1 MRHLHQGFGL
11 AVRASASVEDADA
24 ELPVGGVIAALRAAA
39 HGGGVLVAEEVAPD
53 VSVGRVVLRPVTH
66 DHALSVET
74 AGRGDVV
81 SGGSPSL
88 PNQARKGWGARVF
101 LGRVSVSRDHLYA
114 FLWFDRPMPV
124 PTPRDQFLDTSAM
137 VCERQRARG
146 TLKGSE
152 SSNQQRDLGTD
163 ERRGNTGDCFGSA
176 RVGLKRWG
184 ERIRRSVLELRNG
197 VCGRGG
203 KKFYMG
209 TPNAFFVGHG

>member
-1 MRHLHQGFGL
+1 MCAISTRGL
-11 AVRASASVEDADA
+11 GSRSAASDPSEDADA

-137 VCERQRARG
+137 VCERQRARR
-146 TLKGSE
+146 TEGSR
-152 SSNQQRDLGTD
+152 SSNQRRDLGTD
-163 ERRGNTGDCFGSA
+163 ERRGNTGDSFRICAGRAKKDGANEFDGPFLSYGTEFA
-176 RVGLKRWG
+176 GRV
-184 ERIRRSVLELRNG
+184 
-197 VCGRGG
+197 
-203 KKFYMG
+203 
-209 TPNAFFVGHG
+209 